1 VQFHPEA
8 DLAIVQRW
16 VDRFSTD
23 EEGLAVGVDHRA
35 LVERTVGA
43 QVASALR
50 CVEVM
55 DLFLSLEP
63 SRFPDEVL
71 IPVA

>member
-1 VQFHPEA
+1 MQFHPEA